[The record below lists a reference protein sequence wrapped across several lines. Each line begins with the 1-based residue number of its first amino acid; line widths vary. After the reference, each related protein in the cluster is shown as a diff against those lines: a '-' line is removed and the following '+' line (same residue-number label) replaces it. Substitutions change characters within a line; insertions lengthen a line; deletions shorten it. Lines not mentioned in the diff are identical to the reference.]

1 MRRLVFASLLLAG
14 CWDFSSLAGLHGTQ
28 TDDAGIGGG
37 GGGDSDAATGGA
49 DDGSST
55 DDASMPPD
63 DAAPDD
69 GALGTD
75 LFFPDDARPPADLA
89 GLPTAFTSQSSPT
102 STALNGVWG
111 SSANDVYIVGGSGAG
126 VILHSTGNKSWSTQ
140 LSSGGGLEGVWG
152 SSASDIYA
160 VGEGGT
166 ILHSTGNGS
175 WSLQS
180 SGTTATLR
188 GVWGPSA
195 NEVYVVGTGIILRS
209 TGNGVWT
216 TDWTDGDAML
226 LDVTGAPGHVWA
238 VGSSSTATSLNGLIV
253 HRQNGAW
260 TQQLT
265 QPNEIMQA
273 AWATQGDAVL
283 VGGATLSSQTRILRG
298 GAAGWTVVTTSAAG
312 NQTLFGVWGSGWG
325 DVYAVGHQ
333 GEIVRCIGSTWTA
346 LGGQP
351 STDLFRVWGSSP
363 SDVYAVGENGVILHL
378 P

>member
-1 MRRLVFASLLLAG
+1 MKRLLLASLLWAG
-14 CWDFSSLAGLHGTQ
+14 CWDFSSLAQLHGDQ
-28 TDDAGIGGG
+28 SDDAGVGGG
-37 GGGDSDAATGGA
+37 GGGDDGA
-49 DDGSST
+49 IASDGSGG

-63 DAAPDD
+63 DAAPAD
-69 GALGTD
+69 GATPID

-89 GLPTAFTSQSSPT
+89 GLPTSFTSQNST
-102 STALNGVWG
+102 STTALNGVWG
-111 SSANDVYIVGGSGAG
+111 SSASDVYVVGGSGAG

-140 LSSGGGLEGVWG
+140 LSSGGGLQAVWG
-152 SSASDIYA
+152 SSASDVYA
-160 VGEGGT
+160 VGNGGA

-195 NEVYVVGTGIILRS
+195 SEVYAVGTGIILRS

-226 LDVTGAPGHVWA
+226 LDVTGASGHVWA

-265 QPNEIMQA
+265 QPNEILQA

-283 VGGATLSSQTRILRG
+283 VGGATSTNQTRILRG
-298 GAAGWTVVTTSAAG
+298 GASGWTVVSTSAAS

-325 DVYAVGHQ
+325 DVYAVGYQ
-333 GEIVRCIGSTWTA
+333 GQIVRCIGSTWSA

-351 STDLFRVWGSSP
+351 STDLFHVWGSSP
-363 SDVYAVGENGVILHL
+363 ADVYAVGENGVILHL